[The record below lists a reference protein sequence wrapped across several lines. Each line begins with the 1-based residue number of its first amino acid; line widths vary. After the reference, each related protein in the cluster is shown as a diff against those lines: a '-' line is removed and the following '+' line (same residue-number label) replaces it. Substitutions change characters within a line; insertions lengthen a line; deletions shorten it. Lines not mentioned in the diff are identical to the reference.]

1 MNWSEFAS
9 SSGGFSRT
17 DPHLAVSLT
26 FAEPLS
32 ESITSWPQERDALQ
46 RKLHKSQ
53 KDAIPFHYD
62 TSIRLGLEVQ
72 SEYGETRDDKG
83 RVWIEEAFMDCW
95 ADLMNGAGWIE
106 RDELT
111 FKEANWALA
120 SSLAHRVVCE
130 LTGRLNIKPSL
141 VEAMVRLRT
150 HSPIHEPVISVSFSK
165 RPSLW

>member
-62 TSIRLGLEVQ
+62 TSIRLGLDVN

-120 SSLAHRVVCE
+120 SSLAYRVVCE
-130 LTGRLNIKPSL
+130 LMSRLNTKPSL
-141 VEAMVRLRT
+141 VGAMLRLQTRL
-150 HSPIHEPVISVSFSK
+150 PIPEQVISVSSLK